1 LLGIKYGWIGFILL
15 SVILASDTIGAMI
28 VFTWFTL
35 IGIERLNLKQL
46 EQIESAVMG
55 ALLCALG
62 ILIIILERR
71 T

>member
-1 LLGIKYGWIGFILL
+1 
-15 SVILASDTIGAMI
+15 VILASDTIGAMI
-28 VFTWFTL
+28 VFTWLTL

-46 EQIESAVMG
+46 EKIESAVMG

-62 ILIIILERR
+62 ILSIILERR